1 MRPGAAHRA
10 NGTLCRSRCHSVR
23 CFVIALTLSGL
34 LTAGQAWAVDTSQ
47 VQVRYDGVRMD
58 IHLDVLLAAP
68 ESGVERVIHDYDRLG
83 LVFPL
88 VVDSGLLEDF
98 GDGVQRVRADMEGC
112 VLIFCRRLRHV
123 LDVGRAPGS
132 GAWSSAQSV
141 PGDSDVRAGH
151 LSWRT
156 VAVAEDQTRLMLS
169 GWVEPDVWVPPIIG
183 PMAVRRA
190 VERHFR
196 DAMPRLERAARESAN

>member
-1 MRPGAAHRA
+1 MRTRA
-10 NGTLCRSRCHSVR
+10 VHYPCGTLCRSRCVSVC
-23 CFVIALTLSGL
+23 CFVIMLTLSGL
-34 LTAGQAWAVDTSQ
+34 MCAGQALAVDASQ
-47 VQVRYDGVRMD
+47 VLVRYDGVRMD

-68 ESGVERVIHDYDRLG
+68 EPGVTRAIHDYERLG

-98 GDGVQRVRADMEGC
+98 GDGVHRVRADMEGC

-123 LDVGRAPGS
+123 LDVRRAPGS

-151 LSWRT
+151 FSWRT
-156 VAVAEDQTRLMLS
+156 EALAQDRTRLVLS

-183 PMAVRRA
+183 PMAVRRG
-190 VERHFR
+190 VDRQFR
-196 DAMPRLERAARESAN
+196 EAIPRLERAARESAD

>member
-1 MRPGAAHRA
+1 M
-10 NGTLCRSRCHSVR
+10 L
-23 CFVIALTLSGL
+23 LTLSGL
-34 LTAGQAWAVDTSQ
+34 VGAGEALAVDTTQ

-68 ESGVERVIHDYDRLG
+68 ESGVARVIHDYERLG

-88 VVDSGLLEDF
+88 VVDSGLLVDF
-98 GDGVQRVRADMEGC
+98 GDGVHRVRADMEGC

-123 LDVGRAPGS
+123 LDVRRAPGS
-132 GAWSSAQSV
+132 VAWSSAQSV
-141 PGDSDVRAGH
+141 ADESDVRAGH

-156 VAVAEDQTRLMLS
+156 EALAENRTRLVLS
-169 GWVEPDVWVPPIIG
+169 GWVEPDVWVPPLIG
-183 PMAVRRA
+183 PMTIRRA

-196 DAMPRLERAARESAN
+196 DAMPRLERAAREPAN

>member
-1 MRPGAAHRA
+1 MRSGAVHHPG
-10 NGTLCRSRCHSVR
+10 GTLCRSRRLSVC
-23 CFVIALTLSGL
+23 CFVMLLTLSGL
-34 LTAGQAWAVDTSQ
+34 AGAGQALSVETSL

-58 IHLDVLLAAP
+58 IHLDVLLAAREP
-68 ESGVERVIHDYDRLG
+68 AVARVIHDYDRLG

-98 GDGVQRVRADMEGC
+98 GDGVHRVRADMEGC
-112 VLIFCRRLRHV
+112 VLIFCRHLRHV
-123 LDVGRAPGS
+123 LDVRRAPGS

-151 LSWRT
+151 FSWRT
-156 VAVAEDQTRLMLS
+156 EALAEDRTRLVLS

-183 PMAVRRA
+183 PMAVRRG
-190 VERHFR
+190 VERRFR
-196 DAMPRLERAARESAN
+196 DAMPRLERAAREPAN